1 MLFFREPIDL
11 YPNIKIQLK
20 SLKYDLTFRM
30 WEYKATS
37 QNKEIQY
44 QSINQSFRM
53 VGSINEKHGN
63 QIVAFRTGEPVTLE
77 YLNAYARPENRVDV
91 NKPFRPSKITRAA
104 AREAYPEW
112 YERVIVKGEKYP
124 KNGTLQERYMAT
136 IRMHFT
142 IGGCGRYYQSGADTG
157 ISF

>member
-1 MLFFREPIDL
+1 M
-11 YPNIKIQLK
+11 
-20 SLKYDLTFRM
+20 
-30 WEYKATS
+30 
-37 QNKEIQY
+37 
-44 QSINQSFRM
+44 
-53 VGSINEKHGN
+53 
-63 QIVAFRTGEPVTLE
+63 TLE

-157 ISF
+157 ISFDVYGNLRL

>member
-1 MLFFREPIDL
+1 MG
-11 YPNIKIQLK
+11 IQGDVAKQRDSVSVHQPELPHGWQHQ
-20 SLKYDLTFRM
+20 R
-30 WEYKATS
+30 
-37 QNKEIQY
+37 
-44 QSINQSFRM
+44 
-53 VGSINEKHGN
+53 KHGN

-124 KNGTLQERYMAT
+124 KMGHCRKGTWRRSVCTLPLVAAAD
-136 IRMHFT
+136 I
-142 IGGCGRYYQSGADTG
+142 INPGRTPVFLFDVYGNLRL
-157 ISF
+157 